1 MNPRPLG
8 PEPSALPNCAT
19 PRFYIGLP
27 TGRSTTPWSLVA
39 ARLFPPTFSLRK
51 NVRPFGGASS
61 SQKSRSRRSLRFSG
75 ALCRARCQ
83 TALHLDFILVYQQ
96 VVPRPLGP
104 SSPHASFC
112 QRFPCGKTFGCSAAP
127 PLPKNLA
134 RLAHCDFREPC
145 TVRATKLRYTSILYW
160 SSNRSFRDLLVPR
173 HPPYQK
179 NSDDRQQANLLKS
192 ALLFYHMQFAL
203 SNIVAL
209 LERNIFGKRK
219 SITAV

>member
-1 MNPRPLG
+1 MVEVTGLEPTTSWSRTKRATKLRYTSILYWSSNRSFHDPL
-8 PEPSALPNCAT
+8 
-19 PRFYIGLP
+19 
-27 TGRSTTPWSLVA
+27 
-39 ARLFPPTFSLRK
+39 
-51 NVRPFGGASS
+51 
-61 SQKSRSRRSLRFSG
+61 
-75 ALCRARCQ
+75 
-83 TALHLDFILVYQQ
+83 
-96 VVPRPLGP
+96 VPRR
-104 SSPHASFC
+104 PHASFR

-134 RLAHCDFREPC
+134 RTARCDFREPYA
-145 TVRATKLRYTSILYW
+145 VRATKLRHTSILYW

-179 NSDDRQQANLLKS
+179 NRDNRQQADLLKS